1 MFKTIPYVS
10 EKVWGYENW
19 IVSTHKVGQ
28 SKRAEDNEN
37 ISNILGND
45 YPLLIKL
52 IQANETLSVQV
63 HPEDDYAAKVENTY
77 GKTECWYILDA
88 KPNATL
94 GCGLNKDY
102 TREELATAIQNNT
115 LDNCLK
121 YVPVEKGDFVFIP
134 AGTVHAIQGGLRIL
148 EIQQP
153 SDVTYRLYD
162 WGRPREIHIE
172 KGLDVTKAYAP
183 EPEKP
188 FSKDF
193 SCNYFTLIQQDVSEK
208 ETKITLAQTNPG
220 QCIWYMYKCD
230 DSYMYVLSIGKGN
243 GEHGKLYKMSI
254 TSSSASANGTIAM
267 TTTPNPDDIL
277 KIVVNGSTQTLYCN
291 DTELCTLTDCNTV
304 GIANQQAGNNAYIA
318 SKWAI
323 LE

>member
-1 MFKTIPYVS
+1 MFKTKPYVS

-28 SKRAEDNEN
+28 SLNAETDEN
-37 ISNILGND
+37 ISNLLGND

-63 HPEDDYAAKVENTY
+63 HPEDDYAARVENTY

-94 GCGLNKDY
+94 VCGLNKDY
-102 TREELATAIQNNT
+102 SREELSEAINNKT

-153 SDVTYRLYD
+153 SDITYRLYD

-172 KGLDVTKAYAP
+172 KGLDVTKAFAP
-183 EPEKP
+183 NPEKP
-188 FSKDF
+188 FSKNF
-193 SCNYFTLIQQDVSEK
+193 SCNYFNLIQQDVTAK
-208 ETKITLAQTNPG
+208 DTKINLSPNNENSPAFKTGYITLF
-220 QCIWYMYKCD
+220 
-230 DSYMYVLSIGKGN
+230 VLSGTGTLFSKTENKEIRVNPEDTIIVKSD
-243 GEHGKLYKMSI
+243 EELFASP
-254 TSSSASANGTIAM
+254 SSSECLSFM
-267 TTTPNPDDIL
+267 
-277 KIVVNGSTQTLYCN
+277 KIF
-291 DTELCTLTDCNTV
+291 
-304 GIANQQAGNNAYIA
+304 
-318 SKWAI
+318 
-323 LE
+323 

>member
-1 MFKTIPYVS
+1 MFKTKPYVS

-28 SKRAEDNEN
+28 SLNAETDEN
-37 ISNILGND
+37 ISNLLGND

-63 HPEDDYAAKVENTY
+63 HPEDDYAARVENTY

-94 GCGLNKDY
+94 VCGLNKDY
-102 TREELATAIQNNT
+102 SREELSEAINNNT

-153 SDVTYRLYD
+153 SDITYRLYD

-172 KGLDVTKAYAP
+172 KGLDVTKAFAP
-183 EPEKP
+183 NPEKP
-188 FSKDF
+188 FSKNF
-193 SCNYFTLIQQDVSEK
+193 SCNYFNLIQQDVTAK
-208 ETKITLAQTNPG
+208 DTKINLSPNNENSPAFKTGYISLF
-220 QCIWYMYKCD
+220 
-230 DSYMYVLSIGKGN
+230 VLSGTGTLFSKTENKEIRVNPEDTIIVKSD
-243 GEHGKLYKMSI
+243 EELFASP
-254 TSSSASANGTIAM
+254 SSSECLSFM
-267 TTTPNPDDIL
+267 
-277 KIVVNGSTQTLYCN
+277 KIF
-291 DTELCTLTDCNTV
+291 
-304 GIANQQAGNNAYIA
+304 
-318 SKWAI
+318 
-323 LE
+323 

>member
-28 SKRAEDNEN
+28 SLNEENQEN
-37 ISNILGND
+37 ISNVLGKD

-63 HPEDDYAAKVENTY
+63 HPEDEYARKVENTY

-94 GCGLNKDY
+94 VCGLNKEY
-102 TREELATAIQNNT
+102 TREELSAAINNNT
-115 LDNCLK
+115 LDKCLK

-153 SDVTYRLYD
+153 SDITYRLYD

-172 KGLDVTKAYAP
+172 KGLDVTKALAP
-183 EPEKP
+183 NPEKP
-188 FSKDF
+188 FSKNF
-193 SCNYFTLIQQDVSEK
+193 LCQYFNLIQQDISSVEEK
-208 ETKITLAQTNPG
+208 ILLEPTDYNSPAYKTGFITLF
-220 QCIWYMYKCD
+220 
-230 DSYMYVLSIGKGN
+230 VLSGS
-243 GEHGKLYKMSI
+243 GKLFSKTENKEI
-254 TSSSASANGTIAM
+254 PIQPEDTIIVN
-267 TTTPNPDDIL
+267 TTEEIFAKPDSNNEKL
-277 KIVVNGSTQTLYCN
+277 SFMKIF
-291 DTELCTLTDCNTV
+291 
-304 GIANQQAGNNAYIA
+304 
-318 SKWAI
+318 
-323 LE
+323 

>member
-1 MFKTIPYVS
+1 MFKTKPYVS

-28 SKRAEDNEN
+28 SLNAETDEN
-37 ISNILGND
+37 ISNLLGND

-63 HPEDDYAAKVENTY
+63 HPEDDYAARVENTY

-94 GCGLNKDY
+94 VCGLNKDY
-102 TREELATAIQNNT
+102 SREELSEAINNNT

-153 SDVTYRLYD
+153 SDITYRLYD

-172 KGLDVTKAYAP
+172 KGLDVTKAFAP
-183 EPEKP
+183 NPEKP
-188 FSKDF
+188 FSKNF
-193 SCNYFTLIQQDVSEK
+193 SCNYFNLIQQDVTAK
-208 ETKITLAQTNPG
+208 DTKINLSPNNENSPAFKTGYITLF
-220 QCIWYMYKCD
+220 
-230 DSYMYVLSIGKGN
+230 VLSGTGTLFSKTENKEIPVNPEDTIIVKSD
-243 GEHGKLYKMSI
+243 EELFASP
-254 TSSSASANGTIAM
+254 SSSECLSFM
-267 TTTPNPDDIL
+267 
-277 KIVVNGSTQTLYCN
+277 KIF
-291 DTELCTLTDCNTV
+291 
-304 GIANQQAGNNAYIA
+304 
-318 SKWAI
+318 
-323 LE
+323 

>member
-1 MFKTIPYVS
+1 MFKTLPYVS

-28 SKRAEDNEN
+28 STREEDNKNLSE
-37 ISNILGND
+37 LVGED

-88 KPNATL
+88 KTDATL
-94 GCGLNKDY
+94 VCGLNKDY
-102 TREELATAIQNNT
+102 SREELDSAIKSNT

-172 KGLDVTKAYAP
+172 KGLDVTKAIAP
-183 EPEKP
+183 QPEKP
-188 FSKDF
+188 FSKNFTCKYF
-193 SCNYFTLIQQDVSEK
+193 SLLQQDISNSEEKVSLIPQDKSSPGFNTGFVTLFVLEGSGKLFSKTENK
-208 ETKITLAQTNPG
+208 EISIKKEDTIIVSTDEEIIATLNSD
-220 QCIWYMYKCD
+220 CKN
-230 DSYMYVLSIGKGN
+230 LSI
-243 GEHGKLYKMSI
+243 M
-254 TSSSASANGTIAM
+254 
-267 TTTPNPDDIL
+267 
-277 KIVVNGSTQTLYCN
+277 KIF
-291 DTELCTLTDCNTV
+291 
-304 GIANQQAGNNAYIA
+304 
-318 SKWAI
+318 
-323 LE
+323 

>member
-1 MFKTIPYVS
+1 MFKTKPYVS

-28 SKRAEDNEN
+28 SLNAETDEN
-37 ISNILGND
+37 ISNLLGND

-63 HPEDDYAAKVENTY
+63 HPEDDYAARVENTY

-94 GCGLNKDY
+94 VCGLNKDY
-102 TREELATAIQNNT
+102 SREELSEAINNNT

-153 SDVTYRLYD
+153 SDITYRLYD

-172 KGLDVTKAYAP
+172 KGLDVTKAFAP
-183 EPEKP
+183 NPEKP
-188 FSKDF
+188 FSKNF
-193 SCNYFTLIQQDVSEK
+193 SCNYFNLIQQDVTAK
-208 ETKITLAQTNPG
+208 DTKINLSTNNENSPAFKTGYITLF
-220 QCIWYMYKCD
+220 
-230 DSYMYVLSIGKGN
+230 VLSGTGTLFSKTENKEICVNPEDTIIVKSD
-243 GEHGKLYKMSI
+243 EELFASP
-254 TSSSASANGTIAM
+254 SSSECLSFM
-267 TTTPNPDDIL
+267 
-277 KIVVNGSTQTLYCN
+277 KIF
-291 DTELCTLTDCNTV
+291 
-304 GIANQQAGNNAYIA
+304 
-318 SKWAI
+318 
-323 LE
+323 

>member
-1 MFKTIPYVS
+1 MFKTKPYVS

-28 SKRAEDNEN
+28 SLNAETDEN
-37 ISNILGND
+37 ISNLLGND

-63 HPEDDYAAKVENTY
+63 HPEDDYAARVENTY

-94 GCGLNKDY
+94 VCGLNKDY
-102 TREELATAIQNNT
+102 SREELSEAINNNT

-153 SDVTYRLYD
+153 SDITYRLYD

-172 KGLDVTKAYAP
+172 KGLDVTKAFAP
-183 EPEKP
+183 NPEKP
-188 FSKDF
+188 FSKNF
-193 SCNYFTLIQQDVSEK
+193 SCNYFNLIQQDVTAK
-208 ETKITLAQTNPG
+208 DTKINLSPNNENSPAFKTGYITLF
-220 QCIWYMYKCD
+220 
-230 DSYMYVLSIGKGN
+230 VLSGTGTLFSKTENKEIRVNSEDTIIVKSD
-243 GEHGKLYKMSI
+243 EELFASP
-254 TSSSASANGTIAM
+254 SSSECLSFM
-267 TTTPNPDDIL
+267 
-277 KIVVNGSTQTLYCN
+277 KIF
-291 DTELCTLTDCNTV
+291 
-304 GIANQQAGNNAYIA
+304 
-318 SKWAI
+318 
-323 LE
+323 

>member
-28 SKRAEDNEN
+28 SLNEENQKN
-37 ISNILGND
+37 ISTILGSN

-63 HPEDDYAAKVENTY
+63 HPEDDYARKEENTY

-94 GCGLNKDY
+94 VCGLNKEY
-102 TREELATAIQNNT
+102 TREELSAAINNNT
-115 LDNCLK
+115 LDKCLK
-121 YVPVEKGDFVFIP
+121 YIPVEKGDFVFIP

-153 SDVTYRLYD
+153 SDITYRLYD

-172 KGLDVTKAYAP
+172 KGLDVTKAIAP
-183 EPEKP
+183 NPEKP
-188 FSKDF
+188 FSKNF
-193 SCNYFTLIQQDVSEK
+193 LCKYFNLIQQDISSVEEK
-208 ETKITLAQTNPG
+208 ILLEPTDYNSPAYQTGFVTLF
-220 QCIWYMYKCD
+220 
-230 DSYMYVLSIGKGN
+230 VLSGS
-243 GEHGKLYKMSI
+243 GKLFSKTLNKEI
-254 TSSSASANGTIAM
+254 TIHPEDTIIVN
-267 TTTPNPDDIL
+267 TTEEIFAKPDSNNEKL
-277 KIVVNGSTQTLYCN
+277 SLMKIF
-291 DTELCTLTDCNTV
+291 
-304 GIANQQAGNNAYIA
+304 
-318 SKWAI
+318 
-323 LE
+323 

>member
-94 GCGLNKDY
+94 VCGLNKDY
-102 TREELATAIQNNT
+102 TREELAAAIQNNT

-208 ETKITLAQTNPG
+208 ETKITLEPKDKNSPAFKSGYVTLF
-220 QCIWYMYKCD
+220 
-230 DSYMYVLSIGKGN
+230 VLSGS
-243 GEHGKLYKMSI
+243 GKLFSKTENKEI
-254 TSSSASANGTIAM
+254 DIKAEDTIIVKTSEVLYA
-267 TTTPNPDDIL
+267 NPDNNNGL
-277 KIVVNGSTQTLYCN
+277 SFMKIF
-291 DTELCTLTDCNTV
+291 
-304 GIANQQAGNNAYIA
+304 
-318 SKWAI
+318 
-323 LE
+323 

>member
-1 MFKTIPYVS
+1 MFKTKPYVS

-28 SKRAEDNEN
+28 SLNAETDEN
-37 ISNILGND
+37 ISNLLGND

-63 HPEDDYAAKVENTY
+63 HPEDDYAARVENTY

-94 GCGLNKDY
+94 VCGLNKDY
-102 TREELATAIQNNT
+102 SREELSEAINNNT

-153 SDVTYRLYD
+153 SDITYRLYD

-172 KGLDVTKAYAP
+172 KGLDVTKAFAP
-183 EPEKP
+183 NPEKP
-188 FSKDF
+188 FSKNF
-193 SCNYFTLIQQDVSEK
+193 SCNYFNLIQQDVTAK
-208 ETKITLAQTNPG
+208 DTKIILSPNNENSPAFKTGYITLF
-220 QCIWYMYKCD
+220 
-230 DSYMYVLSIGKGN
+230 VLSGTGTLFSKTENKEIRVNPEDTIIVKSD
-243 GEHGKLYKMSI
+243 EELFASP
-254 TSSSASANGTIAM
+254 SSSECLSFM
-267 TTTPNPDDIL
+267 
-277 KIVVNGSTQTLYCN
+277 KIF
-291 DTELCTLTDCNTV
+291 
-304 GIANQQAGNNAYIA
+304 
-318 SKWAI
+318 
-323 LE
+323 

>member
-1 MFKTIPYVS
+1 MFKTKPYVS

-28 SKRAEDNEN
+28 SLNAETDEN
-37 ISNILGND
+37 ISNLLGND

-63 HPEDDYAAKVENTY
+63 HPEDDYAARVENTY

-94 GCGLNKDY
+94 VCGLNKDY
-102 TREELATAIQNNT
+102 SREELSDAINNNT

-153 SDVTYRLYD
+153 SDITYRLYD

-172 KGLDVTKAYAP
+172 KGLDVTKAFAP
-183 EPEKP
+183 NPEKP
-188 FSKDF
+188 FSKNF
-193 SCNYFTLIQQDVSEK
+193 SCNYFNLIQQDVTAK
-208 ETKITLAQTNPG
+208 DTKINLSPNNENSPAFKTGYITLF
-220 QCIWYMYKCD
+220 
-230 DSYMYVLSIGKGN
+230 VLSGTGTLFSKTENKEIRVNPEDTIIVKSD
-243 GEHGKLYKMSI
+243 EELFASP
-254 TSSSASANGTIAM
+254 SSSECLSFM
-267 TTTPNPDDIL
+267 
-277 KIVVNGSTQTLYCN
+277 KIF
-291 DTELCTLTDCNTV
+291 
-304 GIANQQAGNNAYIA
+304 
-318 SKWAI
+318 
-323 LE
+323 

>member
-28 SKRAEDNEN
+28 SLNEENQKN
-37 ISNILGND
+37 ISTILGSN

-63 HPEDDYAAKVENTY
+63 HPEDDYARKVENTY

-94 GCGLNKDY
+94 VCGLNKEY
-102 TREELATAIQNNT
+102 TREELSAAINNNT
-115 LDNCLK
+115 LDKCLK
-121 YVPVEKGDFVFIP
+121 YIPVEKGDFVFIP

-153 SDVTYRLYD
+153 SDITYRLYD

-172 KGLDVTKAYAP
+172 KGLDVTKAIAP
-183 EPEKP
+183 NPEKP
-188 FSKDF
+188 FSKNF
-193 SCNYFTLIQQDVSEK
+193 LCKYFNLIQQDISSVEEK
-208 ETKITLAQTNPG
+208 ILLEPTDYNSPAYQTGFVTLF
-220 QCIWYMYKCD
+220 
-230 DSYMYVLSIGKGN
+230 VLSGS
-243 GEHGKLYKMSI
+243 GKLFSKTENKEI
-254 TSSSASANGTIAM
+254 TIHPEDTIIVN
-267 TTTPNPDDIL
+267 TTEEIFAKPDSNNEKL
-277 KIVVNGSTQTLYCN
+277 SFMKIF
-291 DTELCTLTDCNTV
+291 
-304 GIANQQAGNNAYIA
+304 
-318 SKWAI
+318 
-323 LE
+323 

>member
-28 SKRAEDNEN
+28 SKCADDNKILPKIIGEN
-37 ISNILGND
+37 

-63 HPEDDYAAKVENTY
+63 HPEDEYAAKVENTY

-88 KPNATL
+88 KPDATL
-94 GCGLNKDY
+94 VCGLKKDY
-102 TREELATAIQNNT
+102 TREELSSAIENNT
-115 LDNCLK
+115 LDECLK
-121 YVPVEKGDFVFIP
+121 YVPVKKGDFVFIP

-153 SDVTYRLYD
+153 SDITYRLYD

-172 KGLDVTKAYAP
+172 KGLDVTKAFAP

-193 SCNYFTLIQQDVSEK
+193 SCNYFSLVQQD
-208 ETKITLAQTNPG
+208 
-220 QCIWYMYKCD
+220 
-230 DSYMYVLSIGKGN
+230 
-243 GEHGKLYKMSI
+243 I
-254 TSSSASANGTIAM
+254 TSSGETVSLVPENKSSPAYQTGYVSLFVLSGSGKLFSKTENKEIDIKPEDTIIVKTNEEVIVNLDSNCENLSLM
-267 TTTPNPDDIL
+267 
-277 KIVVNGSTQTLYCN
+277 KIF
-291 DTELCTLTDCNTV
+291 
-304 GIANQQAGNNAYIA
+304 
-318 SKWAI
+318 
-323 LE
+323 

>member
-28 SKRAEDNEN
+28 SKRSEDNEN
-37 ISNILGND
+37 ISNIIGND

-94 GCGLNKDY
+94 VCGLNKDY
-102 TREELATAIQNNT
+102 TREELASAIQNNT

-153 SDVTYRLYD
+153 SDITYRLYD

-172 KGLDVTKAYAP
+172 KGLDVTKAFAP

-208 ETKITLAQTNPG
+208 DTKITLEPKDKTSPA
-220 QCIWYMYKCD
+220 YK
-230 DSYMYVLSIGKGN
+230 SGYITLFVLSGS
-243 GEHGKLYKMSI
+243 GKLFSKTENKEI
-254 TSSSASANGTIAM
+254 EIKTEDTIIVKSTEELFA
-267 TTTPNPDDIL
+267 NPDSDASL
-277 KIVVNGSTQTLYCN
+277 SFMKIF
-291 DTELCTLTDCNTV
+291 
-304 GIANQQAGNNAYIA
+304 
-318 SKWAI
+318 
-323 LE
+323 

>member
-1 MFKTIPYVS
+1 MFKTKPYVS

-28 SKRAEDNEN
+28 SLNAETDEN
-37 ISNILGND
+37 ISNLLGND

-63 HPEDDYAAKVENTY
+63 HPEDDYAARVENTY

-94 GCGLNKDY
+94 VCGLNKDY
-102 TREELATAIQNNT
+102 SREELSEAINNNT

-153 SDVTYRLYD
+153 SDITYRLYD

-172 KGLDVTKAYAP
+172 KGLDVTKAFAP
-183 EPEKP
+183 NPEKP
-188 FSKDF
+188 FSKNF
-193 SCNYFTLIQQDVSEK
+193 SCNYFNLIQQDVTAK
-208 ETKITLAQTNPG
+208 DTKINLSPNNENSPAFKTGYITLF
-220 QCIWYMYKCD
+220 
-230 DSYMYVLSIGKGN
+230 VLSGTGTLFSKTENKEIRVNPEDTIIVKSD
-243 GEHGKLYKMSI
+243 EELFASP
-254 TSSSASANGTIAM
+254 SSSECLSFM
-267 TTTPNPDDIL
+267 
-277 KIVVNGSTQTLYCN
+277 KIF
-291 DTELCTLTDCNTV
+291 
-304 GIANQQAGNNAYIA
+304 
-318 SKWAI
+318 
-323 LE
+323 

>member
-1 MFKTIPYVS
+1 MFKTKPYVS

-28 SKRAEDNEN
+28 SLNAETDEN
-37 ISNILGND
+37 ISNLLGND

-63 HPEDDYAAKVENTY
+63 HPEDDYAARVENTY

-94 GCGLNKDY
+94 VCGLNKDY
-102 TREELATAIQNNT
+102 SREELSEAINNNT

-153 SDVTYRLYD
+153 SDITYRLYD

-172 KGLDVTKAYAP
+172 KGLDVTKAFAP
-183 EPEKP
+183 NPEKP
-188 FSKDF
+188 FSKNF
-193 SCNYFTLIQQDVSEK
+193 SCNYFNLIQQDVTAK
-208 ETKITLAQTNPG
+208 DTKINLSPNNENSPAFKTGYITLF
-220 QCIWYMYKCD
+220 
-230 DSYMYVLSIGKGN
+230 VLSGTGTLFSKTENKEIRVDPEDTIIVKSD
-243 GEHGKLYKMSI
+243 EELFASP
-254 TSSSASANGTIAM
+254 SSSECLSFM
-267 TTTPNPDDIL
+267 
-277 KIVVNGSTQTLYCN
+277 KIF
-291 DTELCTLTDCNTV
+291 
-304 GIANQQAGNNAYIA
+304 
-318 SKWAI
+318 
-323 LE
+323 

>member
-19 IVSTHKVGQ
+19 IVSTHKVGK
-28 SKRAEDNEN
+28 SLNEDTKKD
-37 ISNILGND
+37 ISEELGND

-63 HPEDDYAAKVENTY
+63 HPEDDYAAKIENTY

-94 GCGLNKDY
+94 VCGLNKDY
-102 TREELATAIQNNT
+102 TRDELSEAIKNNT

-153 SDVTYRLYD
+153 SDITYRLYD

-172 KGLDVTKAYAP
+172 KGLDVTKSFAP
-183 EPEKP
+183 KPEKP
-188 FSKDF
+188 FSKNF
-193 SCNYFTLIQQDVSEK
+193 SCNYFNLIQQDVTNADTEILLKPENIESPAYK
-208 ETKITLAQTNPG
+208 TGYVTLF
-220 QCIWYMYKCD
+220 
-230 DSYMYVLSIGKGN
+230 VLSGTGTLKSETENKTISIKA
-243 GEHGKLYKMSI
+243 EDTILVKTKEKL
-254 TSSSASANGTIAM
+254 
-267 TTTPNPDDIL
+267 
-277 KIVVNGSTQTLYCN
+277 
-291 DTELCTLTDCNTV
+291 
-304 GIANQQAGNNAYIA
+304 IA
-318 SKWAI
+318 SPNSRDGLSFMKI
-323 LE
+323 F

>member
-1 MFKTIPYVS
+1 MFKTKPYVS

-28 SKRAEDNEN
+28 SLNAETDEN
-37 ISNILGND
+37 ISNFLGND

-63 HPEDDYAAKVENTY
+63 HPEDDYAARVENTY

-94 GCGLNKDY
+94 VCGLNKDY
-102 TREELATAIQNNT
+102 SREELSEAINNKT

-153 SDVTYRLYD
+153 SDITYRLYD

-172 KGLDVTKAYAP
+172 KGLDVTKAFAP
-183 EPEKP
+183 NPEKP
-188 FSKDF
+188 FSKNF
-193 SCNYFTLIQQDVSEK
+193 SCNYFNLIQQDVTAK
-208 ETKITLAQTNPG
+208 DTKINLSPNNENSPAFKTGYITLF
-220 QCIWYMYKCD
+220 
-230 DSYMYVLSIGKGN
+230 VLSGTGTLFSKTENKEIRVNPEDTIIVKSD
-243 GEHGKLYKMSI
+243 EELFASP
-254 TSSSASANGTIAM
+254 SSSECLSFM
-267 TTTPNPDDIL
+267 
-277 KIVVNGSTQTLYCN
+277 KIF
-291 DTELCTLTDCNTV
+291 
-304 GIANQQAGNNAYIA
+304 
-318 SKWAI
+318 
-323 LE
+323 

>member
-1 MFKTIPYVS
+1 MFKTKPYVS

-28 SKRAEDNEN
+28 SLNAETDEN
-37 ISNILGND
+37 ISNLLGND

-63 HPEDDYAAKVENTY
+63 HPEDDYAARVENTY

-94 GCGLNKDY
+94 VCGLNKDY
-102 TREELATAIQNNT
+102 SREELSEAINNNT

-134 AGTVHAIQGGLRIL
+134 AGTVHAIQDGLRIL

-153 SDVTYRLYD
+153 SDITYRLYD

-172 KGLDVTKAYAP
+172 KGLDVTKAFAP
-183 EPEKP
+183 NPEKP
-188 FSKDF
+188 FSKNF
-193 SCNYFTLIQQDVSEK
+193 SCNYFNLIQQDVTAK
-208 ETKITLAQTNPG
+208 DTKINLSPNNENSPAFKTGYITLF
-220 QCIWYMYKCD
+220 
-230 DSYMYVLSIGKGN
+230 VLSGTGTLFSKTENKEIPVNPEDTIIVKSD
-243 GEHGKLYKMSI
+243 EELFASP
-254 TSSSASANGTIAM
+254 SSSECLSFM
-267 TTTPNPDDIL
+267 
-277 KIVVNGSTQTLYCN
+277 KIF
-291 DTELCTLTDCNTV
+291 
-304 GIANQQAGNNAYIA
+304 
-318 SKWAI
+318 
-323 LE
+323 

>member
-28 SKRAEDNEN
+28 SLNEENQKN
-37 ISNILGND
+37 ISTILGSN

-63 HPEDDYAAKVENTY
+63 HPEDDYARKVENTY

-94 GCGLNKDY
+94 VCGLNKEY
-102 TREELATAIQNNT
+102 TREELSAAINNNT
-115 LDNCLK
+115 LDKCLK
-121 YVPVEKGDFVFIP
+121 YIPVEKGDFVFIP

-153 SDVTYRLYD
+153 SDITYRLYD

-172 KGLDVTKAYAP
+172 KGLDVTKAIAP
-183 EPEKP
+183 NPEKP
-188 FSKDF
+188 FSKNF
-193 SCNYFTLIQQDVSEK
+193 LCKYFNLIQQDISSVEEK
-208 ETKITLAQTNPG
+208 ILLEPTDYNSPAYQTGFVTLF
-220 QCIWYMYKCD
+220 
-230 DSYMYVLSIGKGN
+230 VLSGS
-243 GEHGKLYKMSI
+243 GKLFSKTLNKEI
-254 TSSSASANGTIAM
+254 TIHPEDTIIVN
-267 TTTPNPDDIL
+267 TTEEIFAKPDSNNEKL
-277 KIVVNGSTQTLYCN
+277 SLMKIF
-291 DTELCTLTDCNTV
+291 
-304 GIANQQAGNNAYIA
+304 
-318 SKWAI
+318 
-323 LE
+323 

>member
-1 MFKTIPYVS
+1 MFKTKPYVS

-28 SKRAEDNEN
+28 SLNAETDEN
-37 ISNILGND
+37 ISNLLGND

-63 HPEDDYAAKVENTY
+63 HPEDDYAARVENTY

-94 GCGLNKDY
+94 VCGLNKDY
-102 TREELATAIQNNT
+102 SREELSEAINNNT

-153 SDVTYRLYD
+153 SDITYRLYD

-172 KGLDVTKAYAP
+172 KGLDVTKAFAP
-183 EPEKP
+183 NPEKP
-188 FSKDF
+188 FSKNF
-193 SCNYFTLIQQDVSEK
+193 SCNYFNLIQQDVTAK
-208 ETKITLAQTNPG
+208 DTKIN
-220 QCIWYMYKCD
+220 
-230 DSYMYVLSIGKGN
+230 LS
-243 GEHGKLYKMSI
+243 
-254 TSSSASANGTIAM
+254 
-267 TTTPNPDDIL
+267 PNNENSPAL
-277 KIVVNGSTQTLYCN
+277 
-291 DTELCTLTDCNTV
+291 
-304 GIANQQAGNNAYIA
+304 
-318 SKWAI
+318 
-323 LE
+323 

>member
-28 SKRAEDNEN
+28 SKRSEDNEN
-37 ISNILGND
+37 ISNIIGND

-94 GCGLNKDY
+94 VCGLNKDY
-102 TREELATAIQNNT
+102 TREELAAAIQNNT

-172 KGLDVTKAYAP
+172 KGLDVTKAFAP

-193 SCNYFTLIQQDVSEK
+193 SCDYFTLIQQDVTEK
-208 ETKITLAQTNPG
+208 DTKITLEPKDKTSPA
-220 QCIWYMYKCD
+220 YK
-230 DSYMYVLSIGKGN
+230 SGYITLFVLSGS
-243 GEHGKLYKMSI
+243 GKLFSKTENKEI
-254 TSSSASANGTIAM
+254 EIKTEDTIIVKSTEELFA
-267 TTTPNPDDIL
+267 NPDSDASL
-277 KIVVNGSTQTLYCN
+277 SFMKIF
-291 DTELCTLTDCNTV
+291 
-304 GIANQQAGNNAYIA
+304 
-318 SKWAI
+318 
-323 LE
+323 